1 MERKKETSIQVL
13 LNGQDIRYKICNLK
27 NVHITIIICIKA
39 TSAQIET
46 VSTTLCAMLGN
57 SSAIRRSPP
66 PPGGLVTRCTGRGH
80 VVVPTTPHPSLSSHR
95 TNQQHRKHHGLYN
108 HFLKPTLWNTLTL
121 ILIAITRVQ

>member
-1 MERKKETSIQVL
+1 MERKKETSINVL
-13 LNGQDIRYKICNLK
+13 FIRSARYKICHLK
-27 NVHITIIICIKA
+27 NVHIIICIKA

-95 TNQQHRKHHGLYN
+95 TNQQHRKHAFLYN

-121 ILIAITRVQ
+121 LIAITRVQ